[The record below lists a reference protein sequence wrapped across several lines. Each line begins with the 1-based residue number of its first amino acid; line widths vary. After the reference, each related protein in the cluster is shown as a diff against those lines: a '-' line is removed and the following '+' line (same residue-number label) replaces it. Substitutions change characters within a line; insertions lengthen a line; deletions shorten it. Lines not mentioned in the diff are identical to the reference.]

1 MPFIHLLLM
10 ALAFLGIAAV
20 FLYIGLNDPIPL
32 FGREYRRPRIV
43 RLLCLMLAGVLLG
56 ISLRI
61 IWILPRINSI

>member
-1 MPFIHLLLM
+1 MTFIRYLLL
-10 ALAFLGIAAV
+10 ALSFLGVAAV

-32 FGREYRRPRIV
+32 FGREYKRPRII

-61 IWILPRINSI
+61 IWILPRI